1 MTALLRLLQLV
12 DSGFPTGSYAYSHGL
27 EGLFTGGLLAGE
39 PDILDFARAHVEET
53 LAQQDLPAVHLAHS
67 AAGQNDLPALVAL
80 DRLLTVLRPVPAFRL
95 ASTRIGRQT
104 LESAIPLYLSPFA
117 LRYRE
122 AVQTGVTPGHHP
134 VVFGV
139 IAAAAAIPVDQAVA
153 GFAASALNSYVA
165 AAVRLGVIG
174 QASAQRIIALLHPD
188 LDRVVA
194 RAAELGSEDL
204 GGYMP
209 LIDIAGMRQPALAT
223 RMFSS

>member
-12 DSGFPTGSYAYSHGL
+12 DSGFPTGGYAYSHGL
-27 EGLFTGGLLAGE
+27 EGLFTAGLLAGE
-39 PDILDFARAHVEET
+39 PDVLDFARAHIEET

-67 AAGQNDLPALVAL
+67 VARQDDLPALVAL
-80 DRLLTVLRPVPAFRL
+80 DRLLTALRPVSAFRL

-104 LESAIPLYLSPFA
+104 LESAVSLYPAPFA
-117 LRYRE
+117 HRYRE
-122 AVQTGVTPGHHP
+122 AVQSGASPGHHP
-134 VVFGV
+134 VAFGV
-139 IAAAAAIPVDQAVA
+139 VAAAAAIPVDQAVA
-153 GFAASALNSYVA
+153 GFAASSLNSYVA

-188 LDRVVA
+188 LDRAVA
-194 RAAELGSEDL
+194 GAAELGPGDL

-223 RMFSS
+223 RLFSS